1 MSLLRL
7 SDMSTGYGKKQ
18 VLFDVSLDV
27 NEGETLLLF
36 GSNGSGKSTLLKS
49 VYGLLDIWN
58 GTIEFDGE
66 PLHTTTMRT
75 PSHLL
80 LDKGIMYVPQKNELF
95 EDMSVMDNLRSSLLH
110 IGDKHETENRIDEVL
125 TKMPQLQNLRKQEA
139 GRLSGGERKHLS
151 LGMVLANRPKLL
163 LYDEPLA
170 GVSEDNIPM
179 VLDWLAKI
187 RDNGTTL
194 IIVEHHVTEMLAF
207 STRNVGL
214 KLGHIYSENLNSLD
228 DIKSFIV

>member
-18 VLFDVSLDV
+18 VLFNVSLDV
-27 NEGETLLLF
+27 KKGETLLLF

-139 GRLSGGERKHLS
+139 GRLSGGERKLLS

-194 IIVEHHVTEMLAF
+194 IIVEHHVTEMLAH

-214 KLGHIYSENLNSLD
+214 KLGHIYSDNLNSLD

>member
-1 MSLLRL
+1 MTLLKL
-7 SDMSTGYGKKQ
+7 SGISTGYGKKQ
-18 VLFDVSLDV
+18 VLYDVSLEV
-27 NEGETLLLF
+27 KEGDILFLF

-58 GTIEFDGE
+58 GAIEFDGK

-75 PSHLL
+75 SPHLL

-95 EDMSVMDNLRSSLLH
+95 EDMSVMENLRSSLLH
-110 IGDKHETENRIDEVL
+110 IGDKRETENRIDEVL
-125 TKMPQLQNLRKQEA
+125 TQMPRLQNLRKQEA
-139 GRLSGGERKHLS
+139 GRLSGGERKLLS

-194 IIVEHHVTEMLAF
+194 VIVEHHVTEMLTF
-207 STRNVGL
+207 SIRNVGL
-214 KLGHIYSENLNSLD
+214 KLGHLYTNNLNTLD
-228 DIKSFIV
+228 NIKSFMI